1 MSISRE
7 MNAPGDAPSH
17 DYAPSH
23 LVAAK
28 IAEARAR
35 GALDDPSSDEAR
47 VLAEMERLLEELS
60 LASDEEALELKAQLG
75 FQERMLAHILERTGQ
90 AVLADVLWEDNPSY
104 DLFC

>member
-1 MSISRE
+1 MSIPRDMSV
-7 MNAPGDAPSH
+7 PGF
-17 DYAPSH
+17 APSH

-47 VLAEMERLLEELS
+47 VLAEMERLLEEL
-60 LASDEEALELKAQLG
+60 AVAPHDEALQLKAQLG

-90 AVLADVLWEDNPSY
+90 TVLADVLWDDIPSY